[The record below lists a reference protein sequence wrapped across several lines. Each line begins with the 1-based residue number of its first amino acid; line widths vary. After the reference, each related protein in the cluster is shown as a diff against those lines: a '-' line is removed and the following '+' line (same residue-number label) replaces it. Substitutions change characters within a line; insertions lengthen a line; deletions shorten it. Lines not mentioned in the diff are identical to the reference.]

1 MTDEG
6 ETRIRLCG
14 RFEAVIGGRPVDPP
28 GRQGRVVF
36 AHLTLNRHRPVGRE
50 ELFEVLWPERAPAD
64 PAETLSALLSRLR
77 RALGTG
83 VVDGRREL
91 RLVLP
96 DGAAVDVER
105 AVSATEQGEMALA
118 SGDASAALGSARVAL
133 AILGGEFMSGDE
145 LPWVEERRRELAEF
159 RLRALELEVAAG
171 IASRP
176 SELSA
181 AERAARTLVA
191 SAPFRESG
199 HRLLMEVL
207 AARGDAAE
215 ALRAYDALRVLLREE
230 LGTAPGPAVQEVH
243 ARLLAGELGPAPA
256 QAAPAE
262 PTPPGEERKLLSVLC
277 AELEP
282 PGDPADPE
290 ELRAALGD
298 VEQRMRAAVERLGG
312 SVQDVAPLQALFG
325 AAATHEDDAERAIR
339 VALAACEQG
348 HVRRAAVASGEA
360 LVAGADRAATGQ
372 VVVRARALL
381 ASAPAGRVVV
391 GTETARAAQRGVEFE
406 ADEDVTLVAGLRAH
420 AGAPGASAP
429 MVGRSRELAA
439 LEQLF
444 GTVVDRASAQAVT
457 LAGQAGIGKSR
468 LAEEFAARAGARG
481 AVVYQGRCLP
491 YGERIALWALREV
504 LCEAAGITL
513 EDPARTARMKLRR
526 FSTPSGSR
534 NRRRPRSRRAPES
547 HSTTRSA
554 TGPRRTRWRP
564 RSGSR
569 GRASSA
575 RWRAGGRSFS

>member
-1 MTDEG
+1 M
-6 ETRIRLCG
+6 
-14 RFEAVIGGRPVDPP
+14 
-28 GRQGRVVF
+28 
-36 AHLTLNRHRPVGRE
+36 
-50 ELFEVLWPERAPAD
+50 
-64 PAETLSALLSRLR
+64 
-77 RALGTG
+77 
-83 VVDGRREL
+83 
-91 RLVLP
+91 LP

-118 SGDASAALGSARVAL
+118 SDDASAALGSARAAL

-176 SELSA
+176 CELSA

-325 AAATHEDDAERAIR
+325 AAATHEDDAERGSGLRWRPASR
-339 VALAACEQG
+339 ATSAAPQW
-348 HVRRAAVASGEA
+348 RAARRSWRVPIG
-360 LVAGADRAATGQ
+360 RPP
-372 VVVRARALL
+372 AR
-381 ASAPAGRVVV
+381 SSCGPGRCSH
-391 GTETARAAQRGVEFE
+391 RR
-406 ADEDVTLVAGLRAH
+406 
-420 AGAPGASAP
+420 
-429 MVGRSRELAA
+429 
-439 LEQLF
+439 
-444 GTVVDRASAQAVT
+444 
-457 LAGQAGIGKSR
+457 R
-468 LAEEFAARAGARG
+468 LAVWSWG
-481 AVVYQGRCLP
+481 
-491 YGERIALWALREV
+491 
-504 LCEAAGITL
+504 
-513 EDPARTARMKLRR
+513 
-526 FSTPSGSR
+526 
-534 NRRRPRSRRAPES
+534 RRPRAPPNEGSSSRRM
-547 HSTTRSA
+547 
-554 TGPRRTRWRP
+554 RT
-564 RSGSR
+564 
-569 GRASSA
+569 
-575 RWRAGGRSFS
+575 